1 MVAVKKA
8 AALLGVNKGELRAK
22 LSAGQIQGECQVV
35 GEKEKWFIYSSEL
48 DHLLDSMPGLVE
60 AKERTTLDG
69 LQKFFE
75 PDSTPSMVQDVIYA
89 EPLQVEGVVEALQET
104 GIEPSLDLNKVIESL
119 TIEFAYRLT
128 EEHQKVLRLQ
138 DQLQEKELVI
148 QRLAPMEK
156 ALQLEVT
163 QGCLKD
169 LEIRNLRAQIQG
181 LEKELAPARLPW
193 WKRIERWLFGERKS
207 LPARISD

>member
-8 AALLGVNKGELRAK
+8 AALLGVNKVELRAK

-48 DHLLDSMPGLVE
+48 DNLLDSMPGLVE

-75 PDSTPSMVQDVIYA
+75 PGSTPSIVQDVIYA
-89 EPLQVEGVVEALQET
+89 EPLQVECVVETSQET
-104 GIEPSLDLNKVIESL
+104 GIEPALDLNKVIESL

-128 EEHQKVLRLQ
+128 EEHQKVLRLR
-138 DQLQEKELVI
+138 DQLHEKDLVV

-156 ALQLEVT
+156 ALQLEVR
-163 QGCLKD
+163 QGCVKEVELK
-169 LEIRNLRAQIQG
+169 NLRSLVEN
-181 LEKELAPARLPW
+181 LESDIARLRTPW
-193 WKRIERWLFGERKS
+193 WKRIKFSPPS
-207 LPARISD
+207 LRSF